1 VNQLEIIK
9 PLRNEEFMAIEKLC
23 TFLTDKIKQNALVK
37 VLQAL
42 SNLDTYSSRLI
53 VYWQFMDTCF
63 QGLSPITHIM

>member
-1 VNQLEIIK
+1 MNQLEIIK

-42 SNLDTYSSRLI
+42 SNLDTYSSRLT
-53 VYWQFMDTCF
+53 VYWQFMDNCF